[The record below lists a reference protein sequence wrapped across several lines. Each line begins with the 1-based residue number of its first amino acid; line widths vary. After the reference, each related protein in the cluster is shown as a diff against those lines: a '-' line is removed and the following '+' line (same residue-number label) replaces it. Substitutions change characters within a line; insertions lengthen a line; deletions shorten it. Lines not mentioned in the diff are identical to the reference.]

1 MMVLLPYEQMVST
14 KGDGVVNVVQA
25 ALKWSK
31 YLLLQ
36 GRLMS
41 KWKSAD
47 CKIMTKVFHVY
58 VVMKVL

>member
-36 GRLMS
+36 GKLMS
-41 KWKSAD
+41 Q
-47 CKIMTKVFHVY
+47 
-58 VVMKVL
+58 